1 MEIINRDAEKAFWNL
16 QQQLCAIS
24 VIWHQVSQSGLHSHR
39 KQFRSWMAT
48 NGTVA
53 RIILALTLGLF
64 VYYFL
69 WVSVV
74 PFLLVEEGNR
84 RMSPHV

>member
-1 MEIINRDAEKAFWNL
+1 MQKKLSGIYNNNFAPYRSFDIK
-16 QQQLCAIS
+16 C
-24 VIWHQVSQSGLHSHR
+24 HSQGCTVTANNFDR
-39 KQFRSWMAT
+39 MRMAT